1 MISSMDATLGGKQGA
16 TCTAECALSYL
27 GLLRET
33 GVEILNG
40 SRGRRRD
47 GPPAGYTLSQAWISW
62 DIIQA
67 QPRVSVRVTVTMTEP
82 SETRRAPARGPT
94 SSSDSE

>member
-1 MISSMDATLGGKQGA
+1 MISSMDATLGGNQGA

-40 SRGRRRD
+40 SRPNVCTRWA
-47 GPPAGYTLSQAWISW
+47 AGGIHA
-62 DIIQA
+62 
-67 QPRVSVRVTVTMTEP
+67 PEP
-82 SETRRAPARGPT
+82 SVDILGYY
-94 SSSDSE
+94 SSSAKSQCPSHGYRD